1 MARIPAHD
9 QIWYGAAPFDR
20 TFPVQRARV
29 PALKR
34 GLDMLLSALGLVGS
48 APLCALVA
56 VAIKAEDRGPIFY
69 RQVRVGYKGK
79 LFSVLKFRSMVPD
92 AERESGAVWAAVNDR
107 RTTRVGRVL
116 RATAMDELPQ
126 LLNIFKGD
134 MSFVG
139 PRPERPELILRFR
152 QEVPGYDRRFLVQ
165 PGLTGLAQIYGR
177 YDSSPRY
184 KLRYDVLYIMR
195 QSIWLDLKLIALSIW
210 ITVRGR
216 WEHRGKK
223 F

>member
-1 MARIPAHD
+1 MNGIPSRD
-9 QIWYGAAPFDR
+9 GVWYGTTPLDR
-20 TFPVQRARV
+20 TFPVRCAHV

-34 GLDMLLSALGLVGS
+34 GFDLLVSALGLVGS
-48 APLCALVA
+48 APLWALIA

-69 RQVRVGYKGK
+69 RQVRVGHRGK

-92 AERESGAVWAAVNDR
+92 AERESGAVWAAVNDG

-165 PGLTGLAQIYGR
+165 PGLTGIAQIYGR
-177 YDSSPRY
+177 YNSSPRH
-184 KLRYDVLYIMR
+184 KLRYDVLYIRR
-195 QSIWLDLKLIALSIW
+195 QSFWLDLKLIALSIW
-210 ITVRGR
+210 ITVRGK
-216 WEHRGKK
+216 WEYRGKK